1 MDDEKEQEEK
11 RVAHAVHIG
20 IIITDIRSQVESLE
34 DWDPELLADV
44 AEEGLKAARWS
55 LGQVIERLASY

>member
-1 MDDEKEQEEK
+1 MADEKERDKQK
-11 RVAHAVHIG
+11 VNHAVHIG

-55 LGQVIERLASY
+55 LGQVIERLTSY